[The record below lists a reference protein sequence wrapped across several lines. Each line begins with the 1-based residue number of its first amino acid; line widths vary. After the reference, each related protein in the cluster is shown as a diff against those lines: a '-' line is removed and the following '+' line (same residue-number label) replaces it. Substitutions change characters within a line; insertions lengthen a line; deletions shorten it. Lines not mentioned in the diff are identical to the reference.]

1 MATKLPLP
9 SRTMRSSDVFQ
20 TPGAPY
26 DPTQEAA
33 ADAYND
39 MLRARVNRDA
49 ASGRANDPMYYES
62 DAQQLEK
69 LANTPERGFG
79 PTLAKREL
87 AKRSEE
93 GEYAAPGTGDLGQFA
108 GGSGG
113 GGKAKVDEDLNAGA
127 SAMKKGGVAK
137 SAKYMSFSKTG
148 KPAGMKK
155 VTKMASGGMTSSAS
169 KRADGIAVKGKT
181 RGKMV

>member
-1 MATKLPLP
+1 MPKYV
-9 SRTMRSSDVFQ
+9 DYYGQ
-20 TPGAPY
+20 
-26 DPTQEAA
+26 PTESAAVAEEAA
-33 ADAYND
+33 RRNARDLASAQAEGRDVGVDYFGQATTD
-39 MLRARVNRDA
+39 PRAI
-49 ASGRANDPMYYES
+49 
-62 DAQQLEK
+62 
-69 LANTPERGFG
+69 ERGAERNIRDV
-79 PTLAKREL
+79 LRE
-87 AKRSEE
+87 
-93 GEYAAPGTGDLGQFA
+93 G
-108 GGSGG
+108 GG

-137 SAKYMSFSKTG
+137 SAKYMSFSKAG

>member
-93 GEYAAPGTGDLGQFA
+93 GEYAAPGYGDLGQFA

-113 GGKAKVDEDLNAGA
+113 SKARDEELNAGA

-155 VTKMASGGMTSSAS
+155 VTKMASGGSVSSAS
-169 KRADGIAVKGKT
+169 KRADGIATKGKT
-181 RGKMV
+181 KGRFV